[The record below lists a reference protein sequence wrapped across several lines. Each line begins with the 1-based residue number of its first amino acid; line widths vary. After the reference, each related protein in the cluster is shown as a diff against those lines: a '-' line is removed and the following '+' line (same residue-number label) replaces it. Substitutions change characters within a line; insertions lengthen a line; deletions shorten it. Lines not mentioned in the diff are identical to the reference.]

1 MDVLERL
8 SILADDGEELWALV
22 IWLALGIA
30 VYELGSLAGVLAIA
44 TIVTTRA
51 VYLFSLELETFRN
64 KIFYEGGVRFESM
77 TYSLIVGLT
86 QYFIMICFM

>member
-8 SILADDGEELWALV
+8 KILAGESEELWALV
-22 IWLALGIA
+22 IWMALGVAFYALDGLIGA
-30 VYELGSLAGVLAIA
+30 LAIV

-51 VYLFSLELETFRN
+51 VYLFSLELEIFRN
-64 KIFYEGGVRFESM
+64 KIFYEGGFLFESM
-77 TYSLIVGLT
+77 HWSGIIGLS

>member
-22 IWLALGIA
+22 IWVALGIA

-51 VYLFSLELETFRN
+51 AYLFNLELETFRN
-64 KIFYEGGVRFESM
+64 KIFYEGGFRFESM
-77 TYSLIVGLT
+77 TYSLIVGLV